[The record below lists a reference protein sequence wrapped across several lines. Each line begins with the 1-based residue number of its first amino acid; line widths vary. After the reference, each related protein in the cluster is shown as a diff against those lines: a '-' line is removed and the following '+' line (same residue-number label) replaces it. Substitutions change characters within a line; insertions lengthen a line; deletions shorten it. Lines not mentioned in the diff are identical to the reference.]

1 MKFSKLSQLILVS
14 SIGLLVATL
23 FSACAITTIDY
34 VFVASSSGI
43 QTFDADASSGA
54 LRIGGSTVTTGVNS
68 PVSLAVTPNFD
79 NLYVANAGDKTIVH
93 FDIGLTAG
101 LTQKDTVTLGTTP
114 VSITV
119 NAAGTY
125 LYVVSGT
132 TSATLTSYPLAADG
146 TIGTATSVV
155 LSLPGYT
162 TDTLVPTG
170 VAVLANNA
178 AVYVSLYD
186 QSAYNPNCTL
196 VPPATSCT
204 TSLANPGWIY
214 GFNVASS
221 GALTPATNSP
231 YQAGVKPSAL
241 AADPTNRFVY
251 ATDYAQNQMIG
262 YTILN
267 TSTLNFMTSGP
278 FRTGDQPSAIAIDP
292 RGLFIYVTNK
302 LDSSVL
308 AYSINLATG
317 TPTSSVN
324 VTGSQ
329 VNATDTQP
337 VAVIVDSSLG
347 QFVYT
352 ANYLGN
358 SISGFKL
365 NSTSGALTA
374 AQATP
379 YPTGSQPTALV
390 SIPRGNHVVQA
401 VE

>member
-1 MKFSKLSQLILVS
+1 MKFSKLSQLLLVS

-43 QTFDADASSGA
+43 ETFDADATSGA
-54 LRIGGSTVTTGVNS
+54 LRIGGPAVTTGVSS
-68 PVSLAVTPNFD
+68 PVALAVTPNYQ

-93 FDIGLTAG
+93 FAIGLTAG
-101 LTQKDTVTLGTTP
+101 LTQKDKVTLGTTP
-114 VSITV
+114 VAITV
-119 NAAGTY
+119 NAAGSY

-132 TSATLTSYPLAADG
+132 TSATLTSYPLSSDG
-146 TIGTATSVV
+146 SIGTATSVV
-155 LSLPGYT
+155 LSLPGYAG
-162 TDTLVPTG
+162 DTLVPTG

-178 AVYVSLYD
+178 AVYVTLFD
-186 QSAYNPNCTL
+186 QSAYNPNG
-196 VPPATSCT
+196 ST
-204 TSLANPGWIY
+204 TSLANPGWIF
-214 GFNVASS
+214 GFNVGSG
-221 GALTPATNSP
+221 GALTAAVNSP

-251 ATDYAQNQMIG
+251 ATDFAQNQMIG

-267 TSTLNFMTSGP
+267 GSTLNFMTSGP
-278 FRTGDQPSAIAIDP
+278 FRTGDQPSAIVVDP

-302 LDSSVL
+302 LNSSVL
-308 AYSINLATG
+308 AYSITLATG
-317 TPTSSVN
+317 TPSSSVN

-337 VAVIVDSSLG
+337 VAVIVDPSLG
-347 QFVYT
+347 RFVYT

-358 SISGFKL
+358 SLSGFKL
-365 NSTSGALTA
+365 DSTSGALSAT
-374 AQATP
+374 QATP
-379 YPTGSQPTALV
+379 YPTGSKPTALV
-390 SIPRGNHVVQA
+390 SIPRGNHAVQA

>member
-1 MKFSKLSQLILVS
+1 MKFSKLSQLLLVS
-14 SIGLLVATL
+14 SIGLLVASL
-23 FSACAITTIDY
+23 FTACAITTIDY

-43 QTFDADASSGA
+43 ETFDADASSGA
-54 LRIGGSTVTTGVNS
+54 LRTGGAAVTSGVNS
-68 PVSLAVTPNFD
+68 PVALAVTPNYQS
-79 NLYVANAGDKTIVH
+79 LYVANAGNKTVVH
-93 FDIGLTAG
+93 FAIGMTAG

-132 TSATLTSYPLAADG
+132 ASATLTEYPLASDG
-146 TIGTATSVV
+146 TIGAATTVA
-155 LSLPGYT
+155 LSLPGYAG
-162 TDTLVPTG
+162 DTLVPTG

-186 QSAYNPNCTL
+186 QSAYNPNG
-196 VPPATSCT
+196 ST
-204 TSLANPGWIY
+204 TSLANPGWVF
-214 GFNVASS
+214 GFNVGTS
-221 GALTPATNSP
+221 GALTPAVNSP

-251 ATDYAQNQMIG
+251 VTDFAQNQMIG

-267 TSTLNFMTSGP
+267 GSTLNFMTSGP
-278 FRTGDQPSAIAIDP
+278 FKTGDQPSAVTIDP

-302 LDSSVL
+302 LDSTVL
-308 AYSINLATG
+308 AYSITLATG
-317 TPTSSVN
+317 TPTASVN

-337 VAVIVDSSLG
+337 VAVIVDPSLG
-347 QFVYT
+347 RFVYT

-358 SISGFKL
+358 SLSGFKL
-365 NSTSGALTA
+365 DSTSGALTA
-374 AQATP
+374 TQATP
-379 YPTGSQPTALV
+379 YPTGSKPTALV

-401 VE
+401 VMQ

>member
-1 MKFSKLSQLILVS
+1 MKFSKLSQLLLVS
-14 SIGLLVATL
+14 SIGLLVASL
-23 FSACAITTIDY
+23 FTACAITTIDY

-43 QTFDADASSGA
+43 ETFDADASSGA
-54 LRIGGSTVTTGVNS
+54 LRTGGAAVTSGVNS
-68 PVSLAVTPNFD
+68 PVALAVTPNYQS
-79 NLYVANAGDKTIVH
+79 LYVANAGNKTVVH
-93 FDIGLTAG
+93 FAIGMTAG

-132 TSATLTSYPLAADG
+132 ASATLTEYPLASDG
-146 TIGTATSVV
+146 TIGAATTVS
-155 LSLPGYT
+155 LSLPGYAG
-162 TDTLVPTG
+162 DTLVPTG

-186 QSAYNPNCTL
+186 QSAYNPNG
-196 VPPATSCT
+196 ST
-204 TSLANPGWIY
+204 TSLANPGWVF
-214 GFNVASS
+214 GFNVGTS
-221 GALTPATNSP
+221 GALTPAVNSP

-251 ATDYAQNQMIG
+251 VTDFAQNQMIG

-278 FRTGDQPSAIAIDP
+278 FKTGDQPSAITIDP
-292 RGLFIYVTNK
+292 RGFFIYVTNK
-302 LDSSVL
+302 LDSTVL
-308 AYSINLATG
+308 AYSITLATG
-317 TPTSSVN
+317 TPTASVN

-337 VAVIVDSSLG
+337 VAVIVDPSLG
-347 QFVYT
+347 RFVYT

-358 SISGFKL
+358 SLSGFKL
-365 NSTSGALTA
+365 DSTSGALTA
-374 AQATP
+374 TQATP
-379 YPTGSQPTALV
+379 YPTGSKPTALV
-390 SIPRGNHVVQA
+390 SIPRGNHVTQA
-401 VE
+401 VMQ